1 MIIPTKI
8 QLPLLKSN
16 LLNRKHLTDRLSTGK
31 DSQLIL
37 ITGPAGCGKTS
48 LAGQWIKQDKVPA
61 AWYSID
67 DTDNDLDVFF
77 RYFITALIEAN
88 NGLEDIIG
96 PLLQN
101 QTRIIAKDIVP
112 PIIHALNTLIGEI
125 YLIIDDY
132 HMINADEIHQALG
145 HIIKYL
151 PHNMHLAIISRHKLP
166 QPLSRFRFQYDIL
179 EITPDDLK
187 FSEHEANNFFKQV
200 IPLDLTENQIR
211 DLTQFAGGWVA
222 GFHILGLSLKKGKSL
237 QVFDKTL
244 QIACREAIDYL
255 MNEVIGFQSENVKMF
270 LYHTAVLYRFNAD
283 VCKFVTGMPDAAK
296 ILNELTRMNMFL
308 VPLDPEL
315 KWYRYH
321 HLFSEAIIEWVKIS
335 SPDLLKH
342 AQQKAALWFAKHN
355 YIEDAFHYAV
365 ASGDFEFT
373 ADLMEDYLKVLVEKY
388 EIASAMRWLSKLPHE
403 VFIRRPLLRLIECTN
418 MISNIRP
425 ADVENI
431 LSDIETRQNEAIE
444 NYKEPKKSLC
454 KDLIVYTKTVLH
466 YYQDTFKVDIKK
478 MTEGAGM
485 ISQKNRPLAGYIQ
498 ILIALNQ
505 IYLGNL
511 KFAED
516 QIEKAFPDIFPSEFN
531 MAKITWTMVMA
542 FILRSKGCLNQSEKI
557 LQDAFTLLKRQ
568 KLYGT
573 PLKYLLYLPM
583 AVIFYNRNDLD
594 NALEYGS
601 ISLRYAEISGNFEL
615 IMHGYFLLS
624 QIYMAKENRKEA
636 MEYNQKLRN
645 FSKNITQPNLSKFAD
660 ALAASLSIAQ
670 GDVGYTLKWENQE
683 NLNMDEEFSMYFF
696 FKAMNVAIT
705 HIFKGKLPQAI
716 DILEKLRV
724 RCVKRSLM
732 ELVLVIDIILSGMLW
747 MYGKKQDATSKMKKA
762 LLFSEPQGYIRPFA
776 NCSIMILPVLND
788 IAKNSPEFGQ
798 SVYFNTLLTAC
809 GGIGEN
815 KSLTDIREKD
825 TTTYGLTE
833 RELEILELLADGHKN
848 REIAD
853 MSFISINTVK
863 THTQNLYKKLGVKSR
878 LQAIVQSQNT
888 KLLN

>member
-1 MIIPTKI
+1 MLIPTKT

-16 LLNRKHLTDRLSTGK
+16 LLNRKHLIDRLCAGK
-31 DSQLIL
+31 NSQLIL

-48 LAGQWIKQDKVPA
+48 LAGQWIKRDKLPA
-61 AWYSID
+61 AWYSVD

-77 RYFITALIEAN
+77 RYCITTLIGAN
-88 NGLEDIIG
+88 NGLEEIMG
-96 PLLQN
+96 PLLYN
-101 QTRIIAKDIVP
+101 QTRFSEKDIIP
-112 PIIHALNTLIGEI
+112 PILHALDNLADEI
-125 YLIIDDY
+125 YLIFDDY
-132 HMINADEIHQALG
+132 HMINDDEIHRALG

-151 PHNMHLAIISRHKLP
+151 PRNMHLVIISRHKLP
-166 QPLSRFRFQYDIL
+166 QSFSRFKFQYDTL
-179 EITPDDLK
+179 EITPDNLK
-187 FSEHEANNFFKQV
+187 FSETEANNFFKQV
-200 IPLDLTENQIR
+200 IPLDLSENQIR

-222 GFHILGLSLKKGKSL
+222 GFHILGLSLKEGKSL
-237 QVFDKTL
+237 QFFDKTL
-244 QIACREAIDYL
+244 QIACREAIDYM
-255 MNEVIGFQSENVKMF
+255 MNEVIGVQSEKVKMF
-270 LYHTAVLYRFNAD
+270 LYHTVVLYRFNAD
-283 VCKFVTGMPDAAK
+283 ICKFVTSMPDAAK
-296 ILNELTRMNMFL
+296 ILYELNRMNMFL
-308 VPLDPEL
+308 VPLDKDQ

-321 HLFSEAIIEWVKIS
+321 HLFSEAIIEWVRLT
-335 SPDLLKH
+335 SPDLLKQ
-342 AQQKAALWFAKHN
+342 AQQKAALWFAQQN

-388 EIASAMRWLSKLPHE
+388 EIAPAMRWLSKLPHE

-418 MISNIRP
+418 MISNMRP
-425 ADVENI
+425 ADIENI

-466 YYQDTFKVDIKK
+466 YYQDAFNLDIKK
-478 MTEGAGM
+478 MTGGAGM
-485 ISQKNRPLAGYIQ
+485 ISQKNRPLAGYIR

-511 KFAED
+511 KFAEE
-516 QIEKAFPDIFPSEFN
+516 QMEKAFPDIFPSEFD
-531 MAKITWTMVMA
+531 MAKIMWKMITA

-557 LQDAFTLLKRQ
+557 LKDSFILLKRQ
-568 KLYGT
+568 KLYET

-601 ISLRYAEISGNFEL
+601 ISLRYAEMSGNFEL

-670 GDVGYTLKWENQE
+670 GDVGYTLKWENLE
-683 NLNMDEEFSMYFF
+683 NLNMDEQFSMYFF
-696 FKAMNVAIT
+696 FKAMTVAIT

-716 DILEKLRV
+716 DILKSLRI
-724 RCVKRSLM
+724 RCAKRDMM

-747 MYGKKQDATSKMKKA
+747 MHGKKQDATSIMKKA
-762 LLFSEPQGYIRPFA
+762 LLFSEPQGYIRPFV

-788 IAKNSPEFGQ
+788 IAKNSPEFDQ

-809 GGIGEN
+809 GGIG
-815 KSLTDIREKD
+815 KSRSLTNISEKD

-833 RELEILELLADGHKN
+833 RELEILKLLADGHKN